1 MTGVGVIGLIGMDLG
16 LRDGRGG
23 AGRVWNDER
32 TLL

>member
-1 MTGVGVIGLIGMDLG
+1 LIGMDLG